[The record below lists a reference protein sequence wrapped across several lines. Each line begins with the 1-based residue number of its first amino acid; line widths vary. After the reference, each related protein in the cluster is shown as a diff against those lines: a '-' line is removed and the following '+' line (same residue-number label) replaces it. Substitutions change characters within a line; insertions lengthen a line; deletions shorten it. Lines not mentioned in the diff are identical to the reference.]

1 MPPRRQRRTGE
12 GPQQPCCHCPGH
24 HNTFILSGLTG
35 FETGRYSRAVDQ
47 PGILLTE
54 QRLLLV
60 TLIVRIAAVS
70 LLAIMV
76 VRYHRFR
83 DLLIHERRGWPMK
96 FFFAFTF
103 GLVLTAGVVARLLL
117 GYKGLDI
124 TLEGAFLAGLVTGP
138 WGGALVGAMLG
149 TPALIAREWA
159 TLPFAIGCGFAAGG
173 IREACPKEAIWRFS
187 PFVLGDVP
195 RYVWRIFLRFEI
207 DWQIVL
213 IAAPIA
219 LQLLQLVIDHEWP
232 TRTYALGPKSPFETL
247 MVCLGTILC
256 ISAPIRIWNDARIE
270 HRVREQEQLLMKARI
285 DALTNQ
291 INPHFLFNTLAS
303 ISSLIRTKPEAAR
316 TLILKLSSMMRRR
329 LRHDE
334 PFVPLREEL
343 ASVDEYLDI
352 EAVRFGAQLTVEKAF
367 SADTLNGLVPSMI
380 LQPLVENSIKH
391 GIAPKVGGG
400 RITLRSRRENG
411 RTIIEVE
418 DNGLG
423 MTDERLDQVFH
434 GSGASGSG
442 IGLRNVGERLR
453 VIYGDLAGLRLTS
466 EPGRGTVARLEI
478 PELGAGGETRS

>member
-1 MPPRRQRRTGE
+1 MGQSGTILT
-12 GPQQPCCHCPGH
+12 PQQ
-24 HNTFILSGLTG
+24 
-35 FETGRYSRAVDQ
+35 
-47 PGILLTE
+47 
-54 QRLLLV
+54 LLLV
-60 TLIVRIAAVS
+60 QLIVRIAVVS
-70 LLAIMV
+70 LLAVMV

-96 FFFAFTF
+96 FFFAFSF
-103 GLVLTAGVVARLLL
+103 GLVLTAGVVSRLLL

-159 TLPFAIGCGFAAGG
+159 ALPFAIGCGFAAGG

-187 PFVLGDVP
+187 PFVLGEVP
-195 RYVWRIFLRFEI
+195 RYLWRMVRRFEI

-213 IAAPIA
+213 MAAPIA
-219 LQLLQLVIDHEWP
+219 LQLLQLELHRRWP
-232 TRTYALGPKSPFETL
+232 SRVYALEPENLFQAVL
-247 MVCLGTILC
+247 VYLGTLLC
-256 ISAPIRIWNDARIE
+256 IAVPIKIWNDARIE
-270 HRVREQEQLLMKARI
+270 HRVREQEKLLMKARI
-285 DALTNQ
+285 EALTNQ

-303 ISSLIRTKPEAAR
+303 ISSLVRTKPETAR
-316 TLILKLSSMMRRR
+316 RLILKLSNMLRRR

-334 PFVPLREEL
+334 PFVTLREEL

-352 EAVRFGAQLTVEKAF
+352 EAVRFGAQLAVEKALNPE
-367 SADTLNGLVPSMI
+367 TLDGLVPSMI

-400 RITLRSRRENG
+400 RIILRSRRERG
-411 RTIIEVE
+411 RTVIEVE

-423 MTDERLDQVFH
+423 MSDDRLEHAFEETAEN
-434 GSGASGSG
+434 GAG

-453 VIYGDLAGLRLTS
+453 VIYGDGAGLHLTS
-466 EPGRGTVARLEI
+466 EPGLGTVVRLEI
-478 PELGAGGETRS
+478 PDLRPGGETGA

>member
-1 MPPRRQRRTGE
+1 MPPRRERRTGE
-12 GPQQPCCHCPGH
+12 GPQQPCGHCPGH
-24 HNTFILSGLTG
+24 HNTFIFSGLTG
-35 FETGRYSRAVDQ
+35 SETGRYSRPVGQSGA
-47 PGILLTE
+47 ILTPQQWLF
-54 QRLLLV
+54 V

-70 LLAIMV
+70 LLAVMV

-117 GYKGLDI
+117 HYDGLDI

-149 TPALIAREWA
+149 TPALIARQWA
-159 TLPFAIGCGFAAGG
+159 ALPFAIGCGFAAGG

-187 PFVLGDVP
+187 PFVLGDLH
-195 RYVWRIFLRFEI
+195 RYVWRLFRRFEI

-213 IAAPIA
+213 LAAPIA
-219 LQLLQLVIDHEWP
+219 LQFLQLVLAHQWP
-232 TRTYALGPKSPFETL
+232 TRIYALAPETPFQTVML
-247 MVCLGTILC
+247 YLGTILC
-256 ISAPIRIWNDARIE
+256 IAAPIKIWNDARIE
-270 HRVREQEQLLMKARI
+270 HRVREQEKLLMKARI

-303 ISSLIRTKPEAAR
+303 ISSLVRTKPEAAR

-334 PFVPLREEL
+334 PFVSLREEL

-352 EAVRFGAQLTVEKAF
+352 EAVRFGTQLRIEKTL
-367 SADTLNGLVPSMI
+367 SPDTLNGLVPSMI
-380 LQPLVENSIKH
+380 LQPLVENSIRH

-400 RITLRSRRENG
+400 RITLRSRREHG

-434 GSGASGSG
+434 GADGSG

-453 VIYGDLAGLRLTS
+453 VIYGDLAGLQLTS
-466 EPGRGTVARLEI
+466 EPGRGTVARLEL
-478 PELGAGGETRS
+478 PDLGAGGETRS

>member
-1 MPPRRQRRTGE
+1 
-12 GPQQPCCHCPGH
+12 
-24 HNTFILSGLTG
+24 LTG
-35 FETGRYSRAVDQ
+35 FKTRRYSQAVAQSGTSLTDQ
-47 PGILLTE
+47 QLLF
-54 QRLLLV
+54 V
-60 TLIVRIAAVS
+60 TLIVRIAVVS
-70 LLAIMV
+70 LLAVMV

-96 FFFAFTF
+96 FFFAFSF
-103 GLVLTAGVVARLLL
+103 GLLLTAGVVARLLL
-117 GYKGLDI
+117 GYKALDI

-159 TLPFAIGCGFAAGG
+159 ALPFAIGCGFAAGG

-187 PFVLGDVP
+187 PFVLGEVP
-195 RYVWRIFLRFEI
+195 RSIWRIVRRFAI

-213 IAAPIA
+213 LAAPIA
-219 LQLLQLVIDHEWP
+219 LQLLQLTIHNRWP
-232 TRTYALGPKSPFETL
+232 ARLYALDPRNPFQA
-247 MVCLGTILC
+247 VVVYLGTILC
-256 ISAPIRIWNDARIE
+256 ITAPIKIWNDARIE
-270 HRVREQEQLLMKARI
+270 HRVREQEKLLMKARI

-303 ISSLIRTKPEAAR
+303 ISSLVRTKPETAR
-316 TLILKLSSMMRRR
+316 RLILKLSNMLRRR

-334 PFVPLREEL
+334 PFVSLREEL

-352 EAVRFGAQLTVEKAF
+352 ETVRFGSQLIIEKAL
-367 SADTLNGLVPSMI
+367 SPDTLDGLVPTMI

-400 RITLRSRRENG
+400 RVILRSRREKG

-423 MTDERLDQVFH
+423 MSDDRLDHAFDEAAEN
-434 GSGASGSG
+434 GAG

-453 VIYGDLAGLRLTS
+453 VIYGDLAGLQLTS
-466 EPGRGTVARLEI
+466 EPGRGTVVRIEI
-478 PELGAGGETRS
+478 PDIGAGGRGSS

>member
-1 MPPRRQRRTGE
+1 
-12 GPQQPCCHCPGH
+12 
-24 HNTFILSGLTG
+24 LTG
-35 FETGRYSRAVDQ
+35 FQTGRYSRAVGQ
-47 PGILLTE
+47 SGATLTP
-54 QRLLLV
+54 QQVLLV

-70 LLAIMV
+70 LLAVMV

-103 GLVLTAGVVARLLL
+103 GLLLTAGVVARLLL
-117 GYKGLDI
+117 QYNGLDI

-149 TPALIAREWA
+149 TPAMFAREWA
-159 TLPFAIGCGFAAGG
+159 ALPFAVGCGFAAGG

-195 RYVWRIFLRFEI
+195 RYVWRIFRRFEV

-213 IAAPIA
+213 LSAPMA
-219 LQLLQLVIDHEWP
+219 LQLLQLIIDHRWP
-232 TRTYALGPKSPFETL
+232 ARIYALEPTTPFQTV
-247 MVCLGTILC
+247 MVYLGTILC
-256 ISAPIRIWNDARIE
+256 IAAPIKIWNDARIE
-270 HRVREQEQLLMKARI
+270 HRVREQEKLLMKARI

-303 ISSLIRTKPEAAR
+303 ISSLVRTKPEAAR
-316 TLILKLSSMMRRR
+316 TLILKLSSMLRRR
-329 LRHDE
+329 LRHSE
-334 PFVPLREEL
+334 PFASLREEL

-352 EAVRFGAQLTVEKAF
+352 EAVRFGPQLQIEKAF
-367 SADTLNGLVPSMI
+367 SPDTLDGVVPSMI

-400 RITLRSRRENG
+400 RIILRSFRENG

-423 MTDERLDQVFH
+423 MTGERLDQVF
-434 GSGASGSG
+434 SGTDGGGG

-453 VIYGDLAGLRLTS
+453 VIYGELAVLHLTS
-466 EPGRGTVARLEI
+466 EPGRGTVARIEI
-478 PELGAGGETRS
+478 PDLASLNGASA